1 MRNKALRVYGEELWT
16 GTEARKVKVQGNMG
30 ALAVMAVALEDGT
43 FDESATVQFLS
54 ADETVIGSMTCTFA
68 GEAKEDEKITST
80 SAVVVP
86 EAIGDVAIRAV
97 TVTGYSN
104 AKVEI
109 GLEYLPR

>member
-30 ALAVMAVALEDGT
+30 GIAVMAVALEDGT
-43 FDESATVQFLS
+43 FEESVTVQLLG
-54 ADETVIGSMTCTFA
+54 ADEAVVGTMACTFA
-68 GEAKEDEKITST
+68 GAAKEGEKIAST

-86 EAIGDVAIRAV
+86 EAIGDKEVKAV

>member
-43 FDESATVQFLS
+43 FEESVTVQLIG
-54 ADETVIGSMTCTFA
+54 ADEAVIGTMACTFA
-68 GEAKEDEKITST
+68 GDAKEGEKIPST

-86 EAIGDVAIRAV
+86 EEIGGVAVRAV
-97 TVTGYSN
+97 TTTGYSK
-104 AKVEI
+104 ATVEI